1 MERLDKIVSNYT
13 SYSRKEVKDLI
24 KKKRIKVNDDL
35 ALKPEQKVDEEKDV
49 IKIDDDVLS
58 IKKNIYIVMNKP
70 KGYITATKD
79 YSQETVID
87 LLDEDYFIYDIFPV
101 GRLDKDTTGL
111 LILTND
117 GAFSH
122 EIVSPRK
129 EHIKV
134 YIADLD
140 SEITDKMIKGFEI
153 GVKLDDGTVCKKAKL
168 ENIDAKK
175 ARVTITEGK
184 YHQVKRMFEAFDAKV
199 LNLKRIQI
207 GNFCLPEDIEEG
219 EYRELTDEELEM
231 IKN

>member
-49 IKIDDDVLS
+49 IKKDDDVLS

>member
-13 SYSRKEVKDLI
+13 SYSRKEVKDL